1 METIKEL
8 RQICQIPSKKQGLAA
23 RLDGFA
29 GLFSIY
35 FTKALMGR
43 GISDKTAG
51 ALTMF
56 TGLAAC
62 FVLLGGSFLTF
73 LLGSLLLEVWYLLGL
88 AAIEMRRYRVH
99 KENSAGQP
107 LTGIYF
113 DTINAYTI
121 SLLAPFA
128 VAFGFFASG
137 GGSFWLIPGVLAS
150 ALQVLLMVMHHAQES
165 ALLRKIN
172 HEAAS
177 FQIRQPESESG
188 SAAGASALTKLL
200 DLSQAVVT
208 FPGLAHLLV
217 IFAGLQLLL
226 NTASLRPLALVIMFF
241 GAFGP
246 VFITAARKIKNND
259 PDKQFEKLF
268 QNR

>member
-8 RQICQIPSKKQGLAA
+8 RQICQTPSKKHGLAA
-23 RLDGFA
+23 QFENMA
-29 GLFSIY
+29 ALFSIY
-35 FTKALMGR
+35 FTKALITR
-43 GISDKTAG
+43 GVSGKTTG
-51 ALTMF
+51 ALALAA
-56 TGLAAC
+56 GLAAC

-73 LLGSLLLEVWYLLGL
+73 LLGALLLEAGYLLGR
-88 AAIEMRRYRVH
+88 ASGEICRYRAH
-99 KENSAGQP
+99 KENNAGHP

-113 DTINAYTI
+113 ETINAYTI

-128 VAFGFFASG
+128 VAFGYFASG
-137 GGSFWLIPGVLAS
+137 GGSFWLIAGVLAS
-150 ALQVLLMVMHHAQES
+150 TAQVLLMVMHHAQES

-172 HEAAS
+172 HEAAAY
-177 FQIRQPESESG
+177 QIRTPDTQSGAVSPSGIEKLMQLSE
-188 SAAGASALTKLL
+188 AL
-200 DLSQAVVT
+200 VT

-217 IFAGLQLLL
+217 VFAALQLLL
-226 NTASLRPLALVIMFF
+226 NTANLRPLALVILFF